1 MILVAKFENF
11 TQRRA
16 ARSNTAELGSKAV
29 AGSELKCYKFSGLR
43 IFSKCNRE
51 GANLFYGLILSL
63 PYLMLTS
70 LKIRCLNQKYQM
82 FTFSWFQEFYS
93 EKSRFPVT
101 QCQSID
107 CTEILNSLEITQMLI
122 WNCYRHYQTLRLYS
136 HLIYETQW

>member
-1 MILVAKFENF
+1 MYFFVGKILKDRKIKQCFNI
-11 TQRRA
+11 QK
-16 ARSNTAELGSKAV
+16 N
-29 AGSELKCYKFSGLR
+29 GLR

-82 FTFSWFQEFYS
+82 FTFSWFQKFYS

-122 WNCYRHYQTLRLYS
+122 RNCFRHYQTLRLYS
-136 HLIYETQW
+136 RLIYETQ